1 MESTECWDNNF
12 AYSISGSTS
21 SYIQNGMSSNSAIP
35 GQSSWQYNN
44 YMDYPPNPS
53 TACPDSMYPSV
64 SETPINDTAAPPL
77 YMQEDPDF
85 VYKDYHELGDPDH
98 MKQSRVLELSDEL
111 KQMTLD
117 ALKNVEKD
125 FSFRDSSSYSS
136 QNMKSTEKY
145 QVNQGHLV
153 IKGTSYAKQ
162 CSDSDLGMKYL
173 ISKLSR
179 YGFHTH
185 HCAEVL
191 EHCQGNVDAAF
202 ELLMRKYFNLNAFT
216 NDTKNDQYD
225 LRGIRSEEFNCLYS
239 IFEEQCETKV
249 FDQLW
254 IFHLELIYLQD
265 QYMKAKS
272 NKVQPQPKE
281 KTKKRPHCKF
291 FLSGKCRFGYNCA
304 FAHTVETT
312 NKPGL
317 DSNDVLS
324 KMYFDLEVR
333 FPPGSQY
340 PHEPPL
346 VAILPNN
353 QEFPKNVTLK
363 ITKRLMQEAETL
375 ALQKTPCCYALID
388 LANNPTEILKAISED
403 CTFPDADSPLLSST
417 STSIRN
423 RECNSD
429 NEEDGVVTFDS
440 AASSNQSQHRED
452 IYKTNRINAH
462 ICERYKQSLND
473 PHFIKML
480 RIRQELPA
488 WGVYSKILHLIR
500 HNQVVVICG
509 ETGCGK
515 STQIPQFILDNFLE
529 NFSANKNNRNR
540 NRNDCNDRINIVC
553 TQPRQISAISL
564 ARRVADERLDKLGNV
579 VGYQVRF
586 ESLISSHT
594 RLSYCT
600 TGYLLRK
607 FEGDQTLS
615 NLTHVIIDEVHER
628 SEESDFLL
636 MLLTEILPFR
646 PDLKVILMS
655 ATMDAQMF
663 AEYFGPNTPIL
674 TIPGRTFPVKSVFL
688 EEVLE
693 VTNYSIDEKSNNSKK
708 MCKMATKEL
717 DDIDREL
724 EFGPPTTE
732 EPYDLTMDENLTLR
746 QTLHRYREHSIKTSK
761 TIYFMN
767 NDKINYGLIKST
779 LVWIV
784 SGDHDYP
791 KTGSILVFLPGLH
804 EIKTFFEELTEKT
817 KMFSPEG
824 GKFWVIP
831 LHSSLTSEEQAN
843 VFRVPPHGVRK
854 IILSTNIAESSVT
867 IDDCVFVIDV
877 GKMKENRFD
886 SLRNI
891 ESLDSVWVS
900 KANAK
905 QRKGRAGRVLPGV
918 CIHLYTSHRYEHLLQ
933 EREPELHRVSL
944 EQVLLRI
951 RTIPLF
957 ADRSFESVLERMV
970 QPPKLENILTA
981 ATRLQYLEA
990 LNESYEL
997 TPLGKHLSKLPVDVR
1012 VGKLIIYGAVFFC
1025 LDSALTIAACVSFK
1039 PPFSASFNKREEM
1052 EFRRITF
1059 ATGLSDP
1066 LTNLNAYKQWK
1077 KEAERSSY
1085 HGRQFAN
1092 ANYLSLSVLYTL
1104 GETKNQFLK
1113 YLAHIGFIPNTVKLP
1128 RCAGPDRVLEA
1139 TGPELN
1145 KYGDNQKLLAGILC
1159 SALYP
1164 NIVTVTVPPSFCDY
1178 SIYGGSSYP
1187 RSVNADQLVFYTK
1200 KDGPVF
1206 LHPSSILKEVS
1217 RFPSPYIVF
1226 QEKIKT
1232 SKLFIR
1238 NCTMVPTLALILFC
1252 KGSVNVQKYLD
1263 TFVLSLDDDW
1273 IALTIKDNQ
1282 IAELLVAVKKELF
1295 KLLDKKIKDPSVDL
1309 TKYKKGLKIIEAV
1322 VNLIDSSYI

>member
-1 MESTECWDNNF
+1 MESTGCWDN
-12 AYSISGSTS
+12 YYVPYMPGSAS
-21 SYIQNGMSSNSAIP
+21 SYIQNDSGPYIPDNSAIP
-35 GQSSWQYNN
+35 GQSSWQYN
-44 YMDYPPNPS
+44 YPEYPPATPS
-53 TACPDSMYPSV
+53 TAPDNTFPPSV
-64 SETPINDTAAPPL
+64 SEPTVPDIVPPKQFL
-77 YMQEDPDF
+77 PDDADF
-85 VYKDYHELGDPDH
+85 YQDYHELTGDQ

-162 CSDSDLGMKYL
+162 CSDSDLGIKYL

-179 YGFHTH
+179 YGFHTN

-202 ELLMRKYFNLNAFT
+202 ELLMRKYFNLQEFSPEA
-216 NDTKNDQYD
+216 KNDQYD
-225 LRGIRSEEFNCLYS
+225 LRGIRSEEFNCLFS

-254 IFHLELIYLQD
+254 IFHLELPYLQD
-265 QYMKAKS
+265 QYLKAKS

-281 KTKKRPHCKF
+281 KNKKRPHCKF

-304 FAHTVETT
+304 FAHNVETV
-312 NKPGL
+312 NKPGV
-317 DSNDVLS
+317 DASDVLS
-324 KMYFDLEVR
+324 KMYFDIEVR

-346 VAILPNN
+346 VTLLPNN
-353 QEFPKNVTLK
+353 QEFPKLVALK

-375 ALQKTPCCYALID
+375 AQKRTPCCYALID
-388 LANNPTEILKAISED
+388 LANNPAEILKAISED
-403 CTFPDADSPLLSST
+403 FCPPDADSPLLSNSVV
-417 STSIRN
+417 SERG
-423 RECNSD
+423 RECSSD

-440 AASSNQSQHRED
+440 AAGPNQSQHRED
-452 IYKTNRINAH
+452 AYKTNRINAH

-529 NFSANKNNRNR
+529 NFSAKNNQRNR
-540 NRNDCNDRINIVC
+540 NRNDFHDKINIVC

-579 VGYQVRF
+579 VGYQ
-586 ESLISSHT
+586 
-594 RLSYCT
+594 
-600 TGYLLRK
+600 
-607 FEGDQTLS
+607 
-615 NLTHVIIDEVHER
+615 N
-628 SEESDFLL
+628 
-636 MLLTEILPFR
+636 
-646 PDLKVILMS
+646 
-655 ATMDAQMF
+655 
-663 AEYFGPNTPIL
+663 
-674 TIPGRTFPVKSVFL
+674 
-688 EEVLE
+688 
-693 VTNYSIDEKSNNSKK
+693 
-708 MCKMATKEL
+708 
-717 DDIDREL
+717 
-724 EFGPPTTE
+724 
-732 EPYDLTMDENLTLR
+732 
-746 QTLHRYREHSIKTSK
+746 SIKTCK

-918 CIHLYTSHRYEHLLQ
+918 CIHLYTSHRYEHLLA

-957 ADRSFESVLERMV
+957 ADRSFESVLEKMV

-990 LNESYEL
+990 LNENYEL

-1145 KYGDNQKLLAGILC
+1145 KYGENQKLLAGILC

-1178 SIYGGSSYP
+1178 SIYGSFP
-1187 RSVNADQLVFYTK
+1187 RPINADQLVFYTK

-1273 IALTIKDNQ
+1273 IALNIKDNQ